1 MSKRHEVR
9 KSGSGGGKRFAHI
22 AEQEKPGRRNT
33 IRVGGDGALANIDF
47 AMREQVA
54 KVVVCPA
61 VAQPE
66 LKHVT
71 IQTGN
76 QLGGHLQA
84 GALCLEPTDKAV
96 QSAHRRYA
104 ATPVALRSRS
114 ISAEAARS

>member
-1 MSKRHEVR
+1 
-9 KSGSGGGKRFAHI
+9 
-22 AEQEKPGRRNT
+22 
-33 IRVGGDGALANIDF
+33 
-47 AMREQVA
+47 
-54 KVVVCPA
+54 
-61 VAQPE
+61 
-66 LKHVT
+66 VT

-76 QLGGHLQA
+76 QLGGLLQA